1 MNKLKAGQT
10 VWIVKKNQNNITPLE
25 RTIRKVG
32 RKYFELSGEIGTR
45 YVIETLELDS
55 WYSGGYATVYLCLQD
70 IEDER
75 EYRAITRRLSGM
87 FNYMTWKNGRL
98 TLAQL
103 RQIEAIIDPPDGAE
117 QVSDDYA
124 LLKWFVAD
132 YLGYNIG
139 FSEYITNALSLYYKQ
154 QQEQTNEKAN

>member
-1 MNKLKAGQT
+1 MNKLKVGQT
-10 VWIVKKNQNNITPLE
+10 VWLVKKNQHNIAPE
-25 RTIRKVG
+25 EKTISKVG

-45 YVIETLELDS
+45 YIIGTLELDNG
-55 WYSGGYATVYLCLQD
+55 YSGGYAEVYLSLQD

-103 RQIEAIIDPPDGAE
+103 RQIEAIINP
-117 QVSDDYA
+117 
-124 LLKWFVAD
+124 
-132 YLGYNIG
+132 I
-139 FSEYITNALSLYYKQ
+139 KQ